1 MYIYI
6 IRLLK
11 KNGTNGTDLSHNITD
26 NQRLFIFVPKQ
37 WNFMAHQLEQVR
49 FFFVNNRKDRYK

>member
-11 KNGTNGTDLSHNITD
+11 KNGTNGTVLSHNSTD

-37 WNFMAHQLEQVR
+37 WNFMAHQLEQVH
-49 FFFVNNRKDRYK
+49 FSL